1 MLADDLDRP
10 NEAVPYAERALA
22 LDPRGAETLDVAG
35 WVEWRAG
42 DTAKGRDRVGQSIR
56 RQPTAEA
63 HLHMARIL
71 VAANESDKARDHLQQ
86 AENLAIDDSVRKEIQ
101 KVQDDL
107 DAGN

>member
-1 MLADDLDRP
+1 
-10 NEAVPYAERALA
+10 
-22 LDPRGAETLDVAG
+22 
-35 WVEWRAG
+35 
-42 DTAKGRDRVGQSIR
+42 
-56 RQPTAEA
+56 
-63 HLHMARIL
+63 MARIL